1 MTLKIRILVKYIV
14 LLTFEFKAL
23 PKYND
28 LLVWFNSLSSENTDV
43 YILVIFCG
51 LKPLASLQYTKTS
64 VEEYKF

>member
-23 PKYND
+23 PKYHD

-43 YILVIFCG
+43 YILVMFLWFEAISFFAIYKNICG
-51 LKPLASLQYTKTS
+51 R
-64 VEEYKF
+64 V